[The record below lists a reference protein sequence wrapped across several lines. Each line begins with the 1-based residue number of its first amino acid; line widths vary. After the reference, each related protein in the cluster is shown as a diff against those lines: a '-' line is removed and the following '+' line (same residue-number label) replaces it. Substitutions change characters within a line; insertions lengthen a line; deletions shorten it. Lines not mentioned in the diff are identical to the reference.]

1 MVAKRRSH
9 LEFAMFE
16 VDKPALIPAP
26 KVVDG
31 TIGLACPHASELP
44 HSLMDEY
51 QALLSSSKSFSLKQT
66 FKSDALDIY
75 EVENNAVN
83 NLRTIEVTHS
93 DSPSNQRAV
102 YSLADKTGH
111 SDHFQNGMRIESD
124 FQNNQTTDK
133 TMVIVAATISHDGG
147 AEHITQEYGWV
158 TDRSTLK
165 QMGYFDASFDASG
178 KVTSYVAG
186 PNADSA
192 SDRIKDCST
201 D

>member
-1 MVAKRRSH
+1 
-9 LEFAMFE
+9 MFE

-31 TIGLACPHASELP
+31 TIGLACPQASELP

-51 QALLSSSKSFSLKQT
+51 QALLSSSKSVSLKKT
-66 FKSDALDIY
+66 SNSDVLDLY

-83 NLRTIEVTHS
+83 NLKTIQVTHG
-93 DSPSNQRAV
+93 DSPSNQSAV

-111 SDHFQNGMRIESD
+111 SDYFENGMRIESD

-133 TMVIVAATISHDGG
+133 TMVVVVATVKNDAGT
-147 AEHITQEYGWV
+147 EHITQEFGLV
-158 TDRSTLK
+158 TDRSTMT

-186 PNADSA
+186 PNANST

-201 D
+201 H